1 MIIKLYLITD
11 RKLFSNKE
19 VFFNTMEEALEAGI
33 RAVQLREK
41 DIPSREIL
49 DMAYRLRA
57 LTSRYK
63 AMLFINDRIDI
74 ALCVGADGVH
84 LGQASLPASAVRKI
98 VRRTMLIGVSTHSL
112 KEALEAERDGA
123 DFITFG
129 PVYQT
134 PSKMKYGKPIGVE
147 ALRDL
152 RKNISIPIIGIG
164 GINLDN
170 AEEVINAG
178 ADGVAMIRGV
188 LSTTDIKNAVKK
200 YLKILGE
207 ER

>member
-57 LTSRYK
+57 LNSRYK